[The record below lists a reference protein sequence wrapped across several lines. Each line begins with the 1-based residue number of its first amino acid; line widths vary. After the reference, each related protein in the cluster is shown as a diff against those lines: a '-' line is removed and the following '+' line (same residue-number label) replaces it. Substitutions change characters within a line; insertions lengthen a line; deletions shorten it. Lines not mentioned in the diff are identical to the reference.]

1 VRKSATKAVV
11 KTKRK
16 SVPVITQKKPQSV
29 DDQLSEHLKLA
40 EDHLI
45 AAVKLFYGPGKPQRV
60 QGYLQ
65 RLERAQIAITG
76 LYREELVRIRG
87 PIRRRGSK

>member
-1 VRKSATKAVV
+1 MPRTTAKVNKQVRKVPKA
-11 KTKRK
+11 
-16 SVPVITQKKPQSV
+16 KKPISV
-29 DDQLSEHLKLA
+29 DDQLSEHLKQA

-45 AAVKLFYGPGKPQRV
+45 AAVKLFYGPRKPERV
-60 QGYLQ
+60 QGYLG

-87 PIRRRGSK
+87 PVRRRGPK